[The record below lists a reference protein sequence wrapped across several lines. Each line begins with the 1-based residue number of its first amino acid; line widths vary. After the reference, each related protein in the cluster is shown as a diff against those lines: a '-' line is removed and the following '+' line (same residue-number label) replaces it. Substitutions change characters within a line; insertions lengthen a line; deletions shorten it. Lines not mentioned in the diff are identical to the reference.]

1 MKNLFDYKY
10 RLYFRTPL
18 TCFSQCKDVLYT
30 NSLEDVG
37 KAIDNVN
44 QEKGYTEYMLITK
57 TDNGDIIERNP
68 LDRPLVKKLKRNG
81 DK

>member
-1 MKNLFDYKY
+1 MKKIFDYKY

-18 TCFSQCKDVLYT
+18 IGFSQCEDVLYT
-30 NSLEDVG
+30 DDLEKVW

-57 TDNGDIIERNP
+57 TENGDITERNP
-68 LDRPLVKKLKRNG
+68 LDRPKMLVKTPKH
-81 DK
+81 